1 MKNYLPFWLII
12 FASFAI
18 IFVLS
23 AFDDVS
29 LGSYQPKSSGFYET
43 LLGDHQ
49 SVEEILQTG
58 TLALENVVA
67 ETQQVEVDTAAKTI
81 LFIGDSMLDGLS
93 PRLAAYADHNGHKL
107 YSVIWYSST
116 SERWAKSGKLAHYIN
131 RLHPDYIFICLGS
144 NELTVR
150 DIVIKRDIHVKKIIE
165 EIGEIPYLWIGP
177 PNWKPDTGINRLIA
191 SNSQLGS
198 YFKSDGMTFERSKD
212 GAHPT
217 KQSAS
222 EWMDSIARWMPK
234 HSSHPIRLDLPNE
247 LYSKP
252 ARVFVHQP
260 DER

>member
-12 FASFAI
+12 FASFVI

-23 AFDDVS
+23 AFEGVS
-29 LGSYQPKSSGFYET
+29 FGSYQPKSSSFYET
-43 LLGDHQ
+43 LLGNRKLT
-49 SVEEILQTG
+49 EAILQTD
-58 TLALENVVA
+58 TLTLENVVA
-67 ETQQVEVDTAAKTI
+67 ETQHIEVDTAAKVI

-116 SERWAKSGKLAHYIN
+116 SERWAKSGKLTYYID

-150 DIVIKRDIHVKKIIE
+150 DIMDKRDVHVKKIIE
-165 EIGEIPYLWIGP
+165 EIGKIPYLWIGP

-191 SNSQLGS
+191 SSSQPGS
-198 YFKSDGMTFERSKD
+198 YFKSDGMTFERNKD

-234 HSSHPIRLDLPNE
+234 HSSHPIRLDLPNVKT
-247 LYSKP
+247 SKP

-260 DER
+260 NER